1 MNLMKIRMP
10 KNLMSRRGKCSC
22 GYRLVIHINC
32 PTHSLGGTTITWA
45 IKREKDDENI
55 CLSMR
60 PTEAEL

>member
-1 MNLMKIRMP
+1 MR
-10 KNLMSRRGKCSC
+10 
-22 GYRLVIHINC
+22 YRLVIHINC

-55 CLSMR
+55 CLSML